1 MGTKFRVKANNK
13 ENTIEKTVAEGAVK
27 LESSIIKQANNFILK
42 SNEKAVLQKKSESA
56 NIESIKK
63 TEVKSII
70 PKPKLEGFQSNE
82 TTPKTSWKDQQW
94 IVQNEKHGRF
104 AIKLE
109 RRFNVDFIF
118 DDEVLKEFYFGGTLK
133 NEKLEQ
139 ILQAISSAQ
148 PIRYYIQDNTVTIM
162 SDNDKMK

>member
-1 MGTKFRVKANNK
+1 M
-13 ENTIEKTVAEGAVK
+13 
-27 LESSIIKQANNFILK
+27 
-42 SNEKAVLQKKSESA
+42 
-56 NIESIKK
+56 
-63 TEVKSII
+63 
-70 PKPKLEGFQSNE
+70 EGFQSNE

-94 IVQNEKHGRF
+94 IVQNEKLGRF

-139 ILQAISSAQ
+139 IMQAISSAS

-162 SDNDKMK
+162 SNNDKMK

>member
-1 MGTKFRVKANNK
+1 MGTKFRVKAYNK

-27 LESSIIKQANNFILK
+27 LESSIIKQANNIILK
-42 SNEKAVLQKKSESA
+42 PNEKAVFTKKSESA
-56 NIESIKK
+56 NIESI
-63 TEVKSII
+63 I
-70 PKPKLEGFQSNE
+70 PKPKLKGFQSNE
-82 TTPKTSWKDQQW
+82 TSPKTSWKDQQW
-94 IVQNEKHGRF
+94 IVQNEKPGWF

-118 DDEVLKEFYFGGTLK
+118 DDEVLKEFYFGGTLE
-133 NEKLEQ
+133 NEKHEQ
-139 ILQAISSAQ
+139 ILQTISSAS